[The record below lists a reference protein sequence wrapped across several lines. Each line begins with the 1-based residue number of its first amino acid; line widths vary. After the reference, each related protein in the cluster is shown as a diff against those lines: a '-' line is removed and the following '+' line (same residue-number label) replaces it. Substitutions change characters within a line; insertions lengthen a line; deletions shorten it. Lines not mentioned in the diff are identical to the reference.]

1 MKLFVSVKR
10 FFRENVSLL
19 QLSGWIILFIVWY
32 AVTNYGLINNHVL
45 PTPQK
50 TWRSFKEMLEQD
62 NLKDNILF
70 SLRINLIGYLKCIVA
85 ALVIGFAIGLNPKI
99 RKMFSQQINALR
111 FVPITAMMGIFIA
124 ISGLTIDTKIN
135 FLAFGIWVYLV
146 PVVVQR
152 IDEVSVTHL
161 QMMKTLGATAWQ
173 TLVHVQWR
181 SVIARLSD
189 DIRILVGISW
199 TYIIVAELAGIQ
211 GGLGSLIFLAER
223 QSNVGKVYD
232 VIFIIILIGIVQ
244 DQVRL
249 RAFSNSGL
257 SARLISTTKSRKSS
271 WCSIIS
277 TWPSKTMPVQGSSSC

>member
-1 MKLFVSVKR
+1 MTKSPENTPVIVVKR
-10 FFRENVSLL
+10 FLRDHLSLL
-19 QLSGWIILFIVWY
+19 QSIGWLVIFIIWFLI
-32 AVTNYGLINNHVL
+32 TNFGLINTHVL

-50 TWRSFKEMLEQD
+50 TLSALSELQ
-62 NLKDNILF
+62 KDDHLGQNILF
-70 SLRINLIGYLKCIVA
+70 SIRINLIGYLKCIVA
-85 ALVIGFAIGLNPKI
+85 AIVFGFAIGLNPTL
-99 RKMFSQQINALR
+99 RKMFSHQVNALR

-173 TLVHVQWR
+173 TLFHVQWK

-189 DIRILVGISW
+189 DIRILVGISR

-211 GGLGSLIFLAER
+211 GGLGSLIFLGER
-223 QSNVGKVYD
+223 QSNIGKVYA
-232 VIFIIILIGIVQ
+232 VIFIIVAIGIIQ
-244 DQVRL
+244 DIIFKIIDRL
-249 RAFSNSGL
+249 LF
-257 SARLISTTKSRKSS
+257 KFKY
-271 WCSIIS
+271 
-277 TWPSKTMPVQGSSSC
+277 Q